1 MLPLSLSERIDPEPY
16 VSSRT
21 IWHWGYRGRS
31 VPFCGLS
38 RRCRADLVADA
49 AAPPNQVR
57 RLAIPGLSALAGN
70 PMLTS
75 PNCLIAAGHLRVD
88 DLAEC
93 LVHSDEVLPDYFSE
107 TGNCGDIRSTAGM

>member
-38 RRCRADLVADA
+38 SLPGRSGGRRCRST
-49 AAPPNQVR
+49 NQVR